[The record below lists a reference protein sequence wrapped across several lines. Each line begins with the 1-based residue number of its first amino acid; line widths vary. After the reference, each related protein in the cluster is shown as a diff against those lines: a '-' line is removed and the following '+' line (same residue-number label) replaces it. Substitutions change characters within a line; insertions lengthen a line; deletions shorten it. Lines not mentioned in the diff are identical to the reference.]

1 MPQIHKKS
9 KRNFFLELFNLKPGD
24 ITSYISKDTNK
35 GGEMKVS
42 VDTESLMSRLADHTF
57 TEYLTEI
64 ELKVGLKNE
73 VLITITTY
81 SVKQGH

>member
-1 MPQIHKKS
+1 
-9 KRNFFLELFNLKPGD
+9 
-24 ITSYISKDTNK
+24 
-35 GGEMKVS
+35 MKVS
-42 VDTESLMSRLADHTF
+42 LDTQSLVSRLADHTF
-57 TEYLTEI
+57 TKYLTEI